1 MKRKMAV
8 LVQVI
13 ATGGVCATQA
23 AVSAPPQT
31 EASHLNT
38 KAQKSVLPRVGWGE
52 ARDGLQIGLF
62 PQNGRKT
69 FRYGDTIAL
78 VMRVHNVSGAP
89 LAFTMNQPRISL
101 VTLGESGRLVLQ
113 TLGGDSAV
121 PLQLAPDETKELP
134 GSRYE
139 AQIVAPA
146 EMPEPG
152 ENTSV
157 ALALLPGEY
166 HAECSYPI
174 WMPDKTDASRATA
187 HRAKPGIFTFTVQED
202 GARQPKI
209 GKTPPAP
216 DTSILWGDTVNGLQG
231 GLRRAFAKDLAALPA
246 DKRKEIGP
254 DEILT
259 RFYIRN
265 TMNKPLRLAFHN
277 FDENDAS
284 LWVRD
289 AQGSDISVR
298 TTFFTG
304 LRELQEQTL
313 QPGEVTQAGW
323 GRLKFQTQENPREAN
338 NYTPLLTAQPG
349 QYTLRIISS
358 ARFAGRNNLDMVLV
372 SSAMPFTIPPQ

>member
-1 MKRKMAV
+1 MKRSTAI
-8 LVQVI
+8 LVQ
-13 ATGGVCATQA
+13 ALAAGSVCAAQA
-23 AVSAPPQT
+23 AVPATAQTDAPHT
-31 EASHLNT
+31 NT
-38 KAQKSVLPRVGWGE
+38 KAQKTPLPRVGWGE
-52 ARDGLQIGLF
+52 PRDGLQIGLF
-62 PQNGRKT
+62 PQSQRKT

-89 LAFTMNQPRISL
+89 LAFTMKQPRISL

-121 PLQLAPDETKELP
+121 PLQLAPDETQELP

-139 AQIVAPA
+139 AQIVAPG
-146 EMPEPG
+146 ETPEPG
-152 ENTSV
+152 ENASV

-166 HAECSYPI
+166 HAECNFPI
-174 WMPDKTDASRATA
+174 WMPDKNDASRATA
-187 HRAKPGIFTFTVQED
+187 HRAKPGEFAFTVQEN
-202 GARQPKI
+202 GARQPKM
-209 GKTPPAP
+209 GKNATAL
-216 DTSILWGDTVNGLQG
+216 DTSILWGETVNGLQG
-231 GLRRAFAKDLAALPA
+231 GLRRVSEKDLAALPA

-289 AQGSDISVR
+289 AQGNDLSVHSTR
-298 TTFFTG
+298 FTG
-304 LRELQEQTL
+304 GRELHEQML
-313 QPGEVTQAGW
+313 QPGEMAQAGW
-323 GRLKFQTQENPREAN
+323 SRMKFQMQETPREEN

-358 ARFAGRNNLDMVLV
+358 VCFAGLNNLDMVLV
-372 SSAMPFTIPPQ
+372 SSAIPFTIPPQ